1 MTIQEQWFPIPGYE
15 GFYSISNHNR
25 VRRDI
30 DGLKNTK
37 AGRILKLST
46 TTPNG
51 YLRVHLCK
59 NGLKETILIHRIIAL
74 IFIGPCP
81 KGKQINHKDGNK
93 LNNNLENLEYCTPS
107 ENAIHSYNV
116 LGKQAA
122 RGERVNTAKLTE
134 KQVIEIRQRY
144 IQENISQ
151 RELGVIYGVKQGPI
165 NKIISRK
172 TWKHI

>member
-1 MTIQEQWFPIPGYE
+1 MNKEKEKKYKKDYYQKNHEKRQEY
-15 GFYSISNHNR
+15 
-25 VRRDI
+25 V
-30 DGLKNTK
+30 LKNHDK
-37 AGRILKLST
+37 ILEYAK
-46 TTPNG
+46 N
-51 YLRVHLCK
+51 YFLR
-59 NGLKETILIHRIIAL
+59 NKEKRLEYQKKYN
-74 IFIGPCP
+74 FEN
-81 KGKQINHKDGNK
+81 KDKVSKWHKEYY
-93 LNNNLENLEYCTPS
+93 LENLEYCTPS

-151 RELGVIYGVKQGPI
+151 RELGVNYGVKQGPI

-172 TWKHI
+172 TWDIEDD